1 MEDKA
6 RTCKELLPVLQH
18 TDYFSDLV
26 DLKYLGFVEV
36 AVLGIACD
44 KAELVEATFKG
55 GYKKHA
61 NVTCDNCKAMIVDI
75 IRQIS

>member
-18 TDYFSDLV
+18 TNYFSDLLSLEYQRKENGLEIV
-26 DLKYLGFVEV
+26 T
-36 AVLGIACD
+36 
-44 KAELVEATFKG
+44 ATFVSG
-55 GYKKHA
+55 GQKRA
-61 NVTCDNCKAMIVDI
+61 NVTCDNCRAMIVDI

>member
-6 RTCKELLPVLQH
+6 RTCRELLPVLQH
-18 TDYFSDLV
+18 TDYFLDLL
-26 DLKYLGFVEV
+26 DLEYWRKENGTEIVT
-36 AVLGIACD
+36 
-44 KAELVEATFKG
+44 ATFVG

-61 NVTCDNCKAMIVDI
+61 NVTCDNCRAMIVDI

>member
-6 RTCKELLPVLQH
+6 RTCRELLPVLQH
-18 TDYFSDLV
+18 TDYFLDLL
-26 DLKYLGFVEV
+26 DLEYQIKENGGEIVT
-36 AVLGIACD
+36 
-44 KAELVEATFKG
+44 ATFVG